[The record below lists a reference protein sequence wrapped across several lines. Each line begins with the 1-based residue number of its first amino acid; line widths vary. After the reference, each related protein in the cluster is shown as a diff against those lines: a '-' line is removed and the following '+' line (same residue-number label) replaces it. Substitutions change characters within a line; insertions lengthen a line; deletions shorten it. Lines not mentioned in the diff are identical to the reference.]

1 VPRLFD
7 AVHPGDSSD
16 WQCYRQSRSVQQ
28 LPAIIPVLG
37 VTVADMTVHLVPLAG
52 IRVEGVQPRSNPTT
66 DSSRHGCVRCAD
78 STRRLIASRRR
89 WRALVQNLRRGH
101 YGLGIDRCLN
111 ERIRIAFDEL
121 AVSL

>member
-1 VPRLFD
+1 MLPEVPFGP
-7 AVHPGDSSD
+7 AAACNDSG
-16 WQCYRQSRSVQQ
+16 
-28 LPAIIPVLG
+28 AG

-66 DSSRHGCVRCAD
+66 EAQGTA
-78 STRRLIASRRR
+78 ASDARTQRAGSLQVVAAG
-89 WRALVQNLRRGH
+89 RALVQNLRRGH